1 MKELAWFVWLEQR
14 ERQSAALSHNT
25 APRGLRGSVLLAVV
39 LVAGLA
45 GLLI

>member
-14 ERQSAALSHNT
+14 ERQGAAT
-25 APRGLRGSVLLAVV
+25 PGERIPRGLPGGLLLAVV

>member
-1 MKELAWFVWLEQR
+1 MKELAWLVWLEQR
-14 ERQSAALSHNT
+14 ERQGAAT
-25 APRGLRGSVLLAVV
+25 AREGVWRGLPGGLLLAAV

>member
-14 ERQSAALSHNT
+14 ERQGAALSRENT
-25 APRGLRGSVLLAVV
+25 PRGLRGSLLLAVV